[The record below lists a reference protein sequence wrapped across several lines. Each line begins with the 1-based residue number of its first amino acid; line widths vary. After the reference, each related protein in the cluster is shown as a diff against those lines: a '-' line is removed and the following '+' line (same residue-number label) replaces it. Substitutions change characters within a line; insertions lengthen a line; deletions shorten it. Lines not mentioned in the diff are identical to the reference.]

1 MTLID
6 ACFRGK
12 KIIRTFVTMYKS
24 PLILGT
30 ESIAKLLKG
39 YAVPAIIAMTA
50 SSLYNIAD
58 SIFIGHGVGSLA
70 IAGLALTFP
79 LMNLAAAFGS
89 LVGVGASTLV
99 SVKLGQQEYEG
110 ANKALGNVLVL
121 NILIGIVF
129 TLVCLWLLDPILYFF
144 GAGEHTLMY
153 ARDYMQ
159 IILIGNVITHTYLG
173 LNAVLRSSGHP
184 RMAMYA
190 TLTSVVVNCVLN
202 PIFIFGFGWG
212 IKGSAWATVI
222 SQLISLVW
230 QFVHF
235 SNPKELLHFR
245 KGIYRL
251 KAEFVRSMLAIGL
264 SPFLMNLCSCLIV
277 LLINLG
283 LKEHGGDMAIG
294 AYGIVNRIIFLFV
307 MVIMGLNQGM
317 QPIAGYNFGARRFD
331 RVTKV
336 TKLTIYWAVGVA
348 LFGTL
353 VCQLFPTQILH
364 LFTTD
369 PELIREAVFGLH
381 IVFLVFP
388 VVGFQMVATNFFLSI
403 GMSRQAIF
411 LSLTR
416 QLLFLIPCL
425 LVLPR
430 FLGVMGVWVSLPV
443 ADLTASVLTAFM
455 MAAQFRKFTQ
465 HPPA

>member
-1 MTLID
+1 MTQPN
-6 ACFRGK
+6 
-12 KIIRTFVTMYKS
+12 S

-30 ESIAKLLKG
+30 ERIGKLLKG
-39 YAVPAIIAMTA
+39 YAIPAIIAMTA
-50 SSLYNIAD
+50 ASLYNIAD
-58 SIFIGHGVGSLA
+58 SIFIGHGVGALA
-70 IAGLALTFP
+70 IAGMALTFP

-121 NILIGIVF
+121 NITIGILF
-129 TLVCLWLLDPILYFF
+129 TAACLPLLDPILYFF
-144 GAGEHTLMY
+144 GAGEQTLAY

-159 IILIGNVITHTYLG
+159 IILYGNVVTHTYLG

-190 TLTSVVVNCVLN
+190 TLTSVVINCLLN
-202 PIFIFGFGWG
+202 PLFIFGFDWG
-212 IKGSAWATVI
+212 IQGSAWATVI
-222 SQLISLVW
+222 SQLISLAW
-230 QFVHF
+230 QLAHF
-235 SNPKELLHFR
+235 ANPKQLLHFK

-264 SPFLMNLCSCLIV
+264 SPFLMNLCACLIV

-307 MVIMGLNQGM
+307 MIIMGLNQGM

-331 RVTKV
+331 RVMQV
-336 TKLTIYWAVGVA
+336 TRLTITWAVGVA
-348 LFGTL
+348 TAGFLI
-353 VCQLFPTQILH
+353 CQLFPTHILR

-369 PELIREAVFGLH
+369 PELIREAVYGLH
-381 IVFLVFP
+381 IVFAVFP
-388 VVGFQMVATNFFLSI
+388 VVGFQMVASNFFLSI
-403 GMSRQAIF
+403 GRSRQAIF

-416 QLLFLIPCL
+416 QVLFLIPCL
-425 LVLPR
+425 LILPR
-430 FLGVMGVWVSLPV
+430 YFGIAGVWISLPA
-443 ADLTASVLTAFM
+443 ADLTASILTAFM
-455 MAAQFRKFTQ
+455 LASQFRKLSAA
-465 HPPA
+465 HP